1 MTLLLSKSFSRS
13 QSRFCASFLLLR
25 WQRNKSHLPMASSF
39 PPPAVR
45 ELAIEVST
53 LLKERSES
61 VCVAE
66 TVSLALTLHAT
77 AYSR

>member
-1 MTLLLSKSFSRS
+1 
-13 QSRFCASFLLLR
+13 
-25 WQRNKSHLPMASSF
+25 MASSF

-45 ELAIEVST
+45 DLAAEVST

-66 TVSLALTLHAT
+66 TVSLALVPGFAASFH
-77 AYSR
+77 